1 MKNREVIVAC
11 DFSNGHEL
19 MEFLELFGEKRPYL
33 KIGMQLFYAEGP
45 QIIKTIKKRGHKIF
59 LDVKVHDIPTTV
71 KKTME
76 VLSALE
82 IDMVN
87 LHASGGMEMMREG
100 LEGLRNKEGKRPLL
114 IAVTQLTSTDQKTMK
129 EELLIDKDLDQVVL
143 SYAKMAL
150 DAGLD
155 GVVCSALEAEKI
167 HRLCGSDFLTVTPG
181 IRFNQK
187 TAGDQKRILSPKQA
201 RLAGSDHIVVGRP
214 ITQAEEP
221 LKEYLRCVHD
231 FTGEDDESTG
241 Y

>member
-1 MKNREVIVAC
+1 
-11 DFSNGHEL
+11 
-19 MEFLELFGEKRPYL
+19 
-33 KIGMQLFYAEGP
+33 
-45 QIIKTIKKRGHKIF
+45 
-59 LDVKVHDIPTTV
+59 
-71 KKTME
+71 
-76 VLSALE
+76 
-82 IDMVN
+82 
-87 LHASGGMEMMREG
+87 MMREG

-214 ITQAEEP
+214 ITQAKEP